1 MDDGTMANA
10 PKSDPHTAGRPRRR
24 RKKDRYD
31 VLADNSPE
39 TELRALDVVDEASS
53 QSFPAS
59 DPPSWI
65 WRR

>member
-1 MDDGTMANA
+1 MTKAR
-10 PKSDPHTAGRPRRR
+10 KSDPHVAVRPRSRQ
-24 RKKDRYD
+24 KKLHEEAVTGSPSEVELYD
-31 VLADNSPE
+31 
-39 TELRALDVVDEASS
+39 LDVVDEASS